1 MWYNIIY
8 YYSSKTKTLK
18 DIYNKSNFIE
28 LKTLEYYFDGD
39 TKKARDVYK
48 IRHCLKS
55 DGFELFIKFYFQKLG
70 LKMKKWIWWHKADWG
85 IDLHWEIGDQKI
97 YIQCK
102 KYIKNHTYKGKI
114 NVWEVR
120 NFFWWVVS
128 MDKAYE
134 NAMKIFVNTWDFTSY
149 ALDFWK
155 NNDIEIWNY
164 EDIASI
170 CEVYNYESF
179 LNELKAG
186 AYDLNRYISYQ
197 QSWMIPFLQ
206 EELNEEDIFIY
217 LSNIREKLAG
227 IYESDMNIGYI
238 YRDDTLKIF
247 AKQRPHNLEAL
258 KEISKSIK
266 DSFEKSHVQKYWK
279 EIIKGLEILKLS

>member
-1 MWYNIIY
+1 MN
-8 YYSSKTKTLK
+8 
-18 DIYNKSNFIE
+18 IYNKSNFIE
-28 LKTLEYYFDGD
+28 LKTLQYYFDWD
-39 TKKARDVYK
+39 IKKAKDVYK

-70 LKMKKWIWWHKADWG
+70 LKMKKWIWWHKADGW
-85 IDLHWEIGDQKI
+85 IDLHWEDGNQKI

-114 NVWEVR
+114 NVGEVR

-128 MDKAYE
+128 MDKDYE

-149 ALDFWK
+149 ALKFWES
-155 NNDIEIWNY
+155 NNIEIWNY

-179 LNELKAG
+179 LKDLKDLG
-186 AYDLNRYISYQ
+186 YDLNRYISYQ

-206 EELNEEDIFIY
+206 EELNEEDIYIY

-227 IYESDMNIGYI
+227 IYESDMNVWYI
-238 YRDDTLKIF
+238 YRNDTLKIF
-247 AKQRPHNLEAL
+247 AKQRPHNLEWL
-258 KEISKSIK
+258 KEIWKLVQ
-266 DSFEKSHVQKYWK
+266 DDFEKHHLDVYW
-279 EIIKGLEILKLS
+279 EEILKWLQLLKK

>member
-1 MWYNIIY
+1 MA
-8 YYSSKTKTLK
+8 

-28 LKTLEYYFDGD
+28 FKTLQYYFDWD
-39 TKKARDVYK
+39 VKKAKDVYK

-70 LKMKKWIWWHKADWG
+70 LKMKNGTWGHKADWG
-85 IDLHWEIGDQKI
+85 IDLHWEAGEQKI
-97 YIQCK
+97 YVQCK

-114 NVWEVR
+114 NVGEVR

-128 MDKAYE
+128 MDKNYSE
-134 NAMKIFVNTWDFTSY
+134 AMKIFVNTWDFTSY

-155 NNDIEIWNY
+155 ENDIEIWNY

-170 CEVYNYESF
+170 CEAYNYEDF
-179 LNELKAG
+179 VADLKKWWYKLG
-186 AYDLNRYISYQ
+186 SYLSYQ
-197 QSWMIPFLQ
+197 QSWMIPFLH

-227 IYESDMNIGYI
+227 IYESDTKIWYI
-238 YRDDTLKIF
+238 YKDETLKIF
-247 AKQRPHNLEAL
+247 AKQRPHNLKAL
-258 KEISKSIK
+258 QEISKLVK
-266 DSFEKSHVQKYWK
+266 GSFEKSHIDTYWE
-279 EIIKGLEILKLS
+279 EIIKGLKILKIS